1 MKGKFSALFSTP
13 ALIRRVLLS
22 WLTSVSIA
30 YCVIPRS
37 LQNLQALDALQQ
49 MWLPAVLIMGVIF
62 FSLLCILAYFW
73 NMDQLERWFF
83 LPVFNILAF
92 FSLRSSFH
100 QTAIFEKAYVIQR
113 IYLYTQKKEPKA
125 IRITHSNCFIVL
137 SMFLEVFNQKYH
149 ASLQLLFDIIS
160 IIILYFM
167 YNQTFEK
174 KKYTAIITT
183 TPVTSFHLVL

>member
-83 LPVFNILAF
+83 LPVFSILAF

-100 QTAIFEKAYVIQR
+100 FPFFIACLFILGFVI
-113 IYLYTQKKEPKA
+113 
-125 IRITHSNCFIVL
+125 
-137 SMFLEVFNQKYH
+137 
-149 ASLQLLFDIIS
+149 
-160 IIILYFM
+160 
-167 YNQTFEK
+167 
-174 KKYTAIITT
+174 
-183 TPVTSFHLVL
+183 